1 MLPAATIDKVLE
13 EANIAYENES
23 QKECQDILD
32 SIDDM
37 LELELPNEKPS
48 HSLDHYCPIGASSS
62 SMLPQVDGSNDDEFS
77 SPRDSL
83 AGTSSLVEINS
94 EYTRASEHHVLPNTD
109 TSTLI
114 KDKRNKQWG
123 SLPFS
128 SIDKANNDGE
138 HATLLVTHPFE
149 SETGDSAHSNYL
161 NRNEVRNGACFIRNK
176 GRDASDSKEVHKL
189 VNCSL
194 RDLMRRK
201 RSYRVEQAG
210 FKNNAS

>member
-1 MLPAATIDKVLE
+1 MTPLLPAATIDKVLE

-48 HSLDHYCPIGASSS
+48 QSLDHYCPIGASSS

-109 TSTLI
+109 TSG
-114 KDKRNKQWG
+114 RNKNPNPHATNNSQHHIYEHV
-123 SLPFS
+123 FS
-128 SIDKANNDGE
+128 STSDFHYTTKHHHE
-138 HATLLVTHPFE
+138 HQPRGV
-149 SETGDSAHSNYL
+149 
-161 NRNEVRNGACFIRNK
+161 
-176 GRDASDSKEVHKL
+176 
-189 VNCSL
+189 
-194 RDLMRRK
+194 
-201 RSYRVEQAG
+201 
-210 FKNNAS
+210 